1 MPKLKMFDLCA
12 GIGGFTYALSPIA
25 TTVAYA
31 ERDTNNQAILKR
43 LATRGVL
50 PTAPIYDDVNT
61 LKTRVAGVAKPDII
75 AAGFPCQDLSAS
87 GNRVGLYG
95 PKSSLFFTVCDVVK
109 AWDPDFVLFE
119 NVPAVVDYIGTI
131 TRRMKALGYTCTW
144 DLFSAAELGAPH
156 IRKRWYCVCR
166 KASAKP
172 IPISPAMTQDLN
184 AWTKTP
190 PPSMRCVSGS
200 CTGCQARRFAL
211 GNSIVPQC
219 LRHAFV
225 VLHARS
231 FKLSPPAIPKFPRWS
246 GKILIVP
253 PTKESADSQLRTPAL
268 TKPLTL
274 LNYHTPRA
282 SCWYPPKNLSK
293 RGLGSLASQ
302 LAFQHDTPKMVKPRA
317 NPRFVEWVM
326 GYPKDYTALPCRV
339 HGVK

>member
-12 GIGGFTYALSPIA
+12 GIGGFSYALGPIA

-31 ERDTNNQAILKR
+31 EMDANNQTILKR
-43 LATRGVL
+43 LSARGVL
-50 PTAPIYDDVNT
+50 PAAPVYDDVNT
-61 LKTRVAGVAKPDII
+61 LKTRVAGVTKPDII

-144 DLFSAAELGAPH
+144 DLFSAAEIGAPH

-166 KASAKP
+166 KPSAKP
-172 IPISPAMTQDLN
+172 IPIPPAMTEGLN

-190 PPSMRCVSGS
+190 PPSARCVSGN
-200 CTGCQARRFAL
+200 CAPCGARRFAL

-219 LRHAFV
+219 ARHAFV

-231 FKLSPPAIPKFPRWS
+231 FKLPPPTIPKFAKWS
-246 GKILIVP
+246 GTIKIVP
-253 PTKESADSQLRTPAL
+253 PPVTADSQLRTPAL
-268 TKPLTL
+268 TKPLNL

-282 SCWYPPKNLSK
+282 SCWHPPKNLSR
-293 RGLGSLASQ
+293 RGLGSVASQ
-302 LAFQHDTPKMVKPRA
+302 LAFQHDTPKLTKPRA
-317 NPRFVEWVM
+317 NPRFIEWMM
-326 GYPKDYTALPCRV
+326 GYPKDYTALPCRA